1 MSCGMSFRVAGCF
14 VCDAASFLSQACT
27 QNGLL
32 GALTAIA
39 ADLERVQGAL
49 DGYLDVKRLAFPRF
63 HFLAAD
69 DLLEML
75 GPSKDPQSVQP
86 HLKKCFEGGQSLALL
101 CCSVSKARVHT
112 CSVLSA
118 GVNQLEV
125 LPPGLDGRRTH
136 EATGAFASDDEYLPF
151 LAPVVADGPP
161 ELWLARVEAAMFA
174 SVKKLLVKAR
184 MLCAWVQMPCVCALT
199 HLAADLGSARRLL
212 RRQSQQR
219 GTNG

>member
-1 MSCGMSFRVAGCF
+1 M
-14 VCDAASFLSQACT
+14 
-27 QNGLL
+27 
-32 GALTAIA
+32 A

-75 GPSKDPQSVQP
+75 GPLKDPQSVQR
-86 HLKKCFEGGQSLALL
+86 HLKKCFEGEQSLASCAALS
-101 CCSVSKARVHT
+101 CKACVQT
-112 CSVLSA
+112 CYVLAA
-118 GVNQLEV
+118 GINQLEV
-125 LPPGLDGRRTH
+125 LPPGVDGRRTH
-136 EATGAFASDDEYLPF
+136 EATGAFASDGEYLPF

-184 MLCAWVQMPCVCALT
+184 NLCARTLMPCAWLWIYF
-199 HLAADLGSARRLL
+199 LL
-212 RRQSQQR
+212 SMCLLV
-219 GTNG
+219 

>member
-1 MSCGMSFRVAGCF
+1 M
-14 VCDAASFLSQACT
+14 CDCNSILLQACT
-27 QNGLL
+27 QDGLL
-32 GALTAIA
+32 GALAAMA

-75 GPSKDPQSVQP
+75 GPSKDPQSVQR
-86 HLKKCFEGGQSLALL
+86 HLKKCFEGEQSLA
-101 CCSVSKARVHT
+101 CCAAPSDKACAQT
-112 CSVLSA
+112 CSDLSA

-136 EATGAFASDDEYLPF
+136 EATGAFASDGEYLPF

-184 MLCAWVQMPCVCALT
+184 NHADAMRHLCLF
-199 HLAADLGSARRLL
+199 
-212 RRQSQQR
+212 
-219 GTNG
+219 